1 MTVEGIIAMIV
12 SVVLFYVTLIEILR
26 KSMKIQETDVAFK
39 QAIKKSIII
48 LIPILF
54 VSAVILVN
62 SYVKPDE
69 VPSFFGWK
77 PFIVLSGS
85 METKILAGDVV
96 VVKEVDTQTLK
107 KGDIIAFKENDIV
120 ITHRIDEIVQED
132 GETKYITKGDNNN
145 TEDTEKVTYSKIAGK
160 CVLTIS
166 HLGKII
172 LMLDSKIIVLVIILI
187 ILILSFYKIQKYEK
201 MENRREKKK
210 IEENKKGKN

>member
-1 MTVEGIIAMIV
+1 MQKFKRIISI
-12 SVVLFYVTLIEILR
+12 IIL
-26 KSMKIQETDVAFK
+26 
-39 QAIKKSIII
+39 II

-120 ITHRIDEIVQED
+120 ITHRIDEIIQED

-145 TEDTEKVTYSKIAGK
+145 TRDNGYVLPSQVEGLYEFRIAR
-160 CVLTIS
+160 
-166 HLGKII
+166 LGNLAMFIQTPIGMII
-172 LMLDSKIIVLVIILI
+172 CLSIPLLLLVIIQVKD
-187 ILILSFYKIQKYEK
+187 SKDDTD
-201 MENRREKKK
+201 KKK
-210 IEENKKGKN
+210 EMEEQIEKLKKQNEELMKK